1 MRDEGVWVTDEDGA
15 AREALLR
22 ARWWGAYATLM
33 ECMRRG
39 EMMAFE
45 RWGRVEGGMLPRAD
59 GVEIRS
65 MEQLTMGLEALW
77 VGFGE

>member
-1 MRDEGVWVTDEDGA
+1 MRDEGVRIMDEDGA

-39 EMMAFE
+39 EVMAFE
-45 RWGRVEGGMLPRAD
+45 RWGKVEGRMMPAGD
-59 GVEIRS
+59 WDEVRS

-77 VGFGE
+77 AGFGE